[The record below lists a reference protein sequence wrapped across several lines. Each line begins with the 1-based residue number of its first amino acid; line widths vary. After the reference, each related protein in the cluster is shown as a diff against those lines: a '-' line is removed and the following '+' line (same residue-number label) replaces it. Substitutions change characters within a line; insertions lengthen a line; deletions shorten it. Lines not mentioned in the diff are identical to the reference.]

1 MAPRKS
7 VNLRALSQT
16 GLHFMTHRHYLET
29 EAARLEYQ
37 HLRLPH
43 STGPTLVLLHEG
55 LGSLD
60 LWKDFPAELAEAC
73 GASVLV
79 YSRQG
84 YGRSSPVPLPR
95 PLDYLS
101 VYGPDELG
109 RVLDGLGL
117 EQVVLVGH
125 SDGASIALAYAARQ
139 DPRVRG
145 VVVLAPHVDVE
156 QACVEGVRRTVKAYA
171 RGDLRERLHAYHG
184 DNLDGAF
191 RGWSETWLNPAFAAW
206 NLYPELPR
214 IQVPLLAIQGR
225 EDEFATAA
233 QLETIA
239 REVAGPCRAV
249 LLEHCRHFPQNQA
262 RPRVLA
268 LVAEFLATLP
278 R

>member
-1 MAPRKS
+1 
-7 VNLRALSQT
+7 
-16 GLHFMTHRHYLET
+16 MTQRQFLET
-29 EAARLEYQ
+29 ANARLEYQ
-37 HLRLPH
+37 FVQSEA

-55 LGSLD
+55 LGSLE
-60 LWKDFPAELAEAC
+60 LWKDFPVQLAEVCNAP
-73 GASVLV
+73 VLI

-95 PLDYLS
+95 SLDYLGMD
-101 VYGPDELG
+101 GPDELA

-156 QACVEGVRRTVKAYA
+156 PASVEGVRRTVRAYT

-206 NLYPELPR
+206 SLYRELPC
-214 IQVPLLAIQGR
+214 IQVPLLAIQGY
-225 EDEFATAA
+225 EDEFATPA

-239 REVAGPCRAV
+239 RNVAGPCRTV
-249 LLEHCRHFPQNQA
+249 MLEHCRHFPQNQA

-268 LVAEFLATLP
+268 LIAEFLATLP
-278 R
+278 G

>member
-1 MAPRKS
+1 
-7 VNLRALSQT
+7 
-16 GLHFMTHRHYLET
+16 MTHRQYLET
-29 EAARLEYQ
+29 EAATLEYRFL
-37 HLRLPH
+37 HPSN

-60 LWKDFPAELAEAC
+60 LWKDFPAQLAEAC
-73 GASVLV
+73 AAPVLI

-101 VYGPDELG
+101 VDGPDELG
-109 RVLDGLGL
+109 RVLDGLAL

-139 DPRVRG
+139 DPRVDG

-156 QACVEGVRRTVKAYA
+156 PVSVEGVRRTVKAYT

-206 NLYPELPR
+206 NLYPELLR

-225 EDEFATAA
+225 EDEFATPA

-239 REVAGPCRAV
+239 REVVGPCRTV

-268 LVAEFLATLP
+268 LIAQFLATLP

>member
-1 MAPRKS
+1 
-7 VNLRALSQT
+7 
-16 GLHFMTHRHYLET
+16 MTQRQFLET
-29 EAARLEYQ
+29 ANARLEYQ
-37 HLRLPH
+37 SVQPEA
-43 STGPTLVLLHEG
+43 STGPMLVLLHEG
-55 LGSLD
+55 LGSLE
-60 LWKDFPAELAEAC
+60 LWRDFPVQLAEAC
-73 GASVLV
+73 NAPVLI

-95 PLDYLS
+95 PLDHLG
-101 VYGPDELG
+101 VDGPDELG

-139 DPRVRG
+139 DPRLLG

-156 QACVEGVRRTVKAYA
+156 QVCVEGVQRTVKAYA

-184 DNLDGAF
+184 DNLEGAF

-214 IQVPLLAIQGR
+214 IRVPLLAIQGQ
-225 EDEFATAA
+225 EDEFASPA
-233 QLETIA
+233 QLEVIA
-239 REVAGPCRAV
+239 REVAGPCRTV

-268 LVAEFLATLP
+268 LIAEFLAALP
-278 R
+278 G

>member
-1 MAPRKS
+1 
-7 VNLRALSQT
+7 
-16 GLHFMTHRHYLET
+16 MTHRHYLET
-29 EAARLEYQ
+29 EAVRLEYQ
-37 HLRLPH
+37 FLRPAR

-55 LGSLD
+55 LGSLA
-60 LWKDFPAELAEAC
+60 LWKDFPVQLAEAC
-73 GASVLV
+73 QAPVLA

-84 YGRSSPVPLPR
+84 YGQSSPVSLPR

-101 VYGPDELG
+101 VAGPDELE

-117 EQVVLVGH
+117 DQVVLIGH

-139 DPRVRG
+139 DPRVRS

-156 QACVEGVRRTVKAYA
+156 PASVEGVRLTVKAYA

-191 RGWSETWLNPAFAAW
+191 LGWSEAWLNPAFTAW
-206 NLYPELPR
+206 NLHRELSC

-239 REVAGPCRAV
+239 RTVSGPCRTVMLA
-249 LLEHCRHFPQNQA
+249 HCRHFPQNQA
-262 RPRVLA
+262 RPQVLE
-268 LVAEFLATLP
+268 LISEFLAALAQ
-278 R
+278 

>member
-1 MAPRKS
+1 
-7 VNLRALSQT
+7 
-16 GLHFMTHRHYLET
+16 MTQRQFLET
-29 EAARLEYQ
+29 ANARLEYQ
-37 HLRLPH
+37 SVQPEA
-43 STGPTLVLLHEG
+43 STGPMLVLLHEG
-55 LGSLD
+55 LGSLE
-60 LWKDFPAELAEAC
+60 LWRDFPVQLAEAC
-73 GASVLV
+73 NAPVLI

-95 PLDYLS
+95 PLDHLG
-101 VYGPDELG
+101 VDGPDELG

-139 DPRVRG
+139 DPRVLG

-156 QACVEGVRRTVKAYA
+156 QVCVEGVQRTVKAYA

-184 DNLDGAF
+184 DNLEGAF

-214 IQVPLLAIQGR
+214 IRVPLLAIQGQ
-225 EDEFATAA
+225 EDEFASPA
-233 QLETIA
+233 QLEIIA
-239 REVAGPCRAV
+239 REVAGPCRTV

-268 LVAEFLATLP
+268 LIAEFLAALP
-278 R
+278 G

>member
-1 MAPRKS
+1 
-7 VNLRALSQT
+7 
-16 GLHFMTHRHYLET
+16 MTQRQFLET
-29 EAARLEYQ
+29 ANARLEYQ
-37 HLRLPH
+37 SVQPEA
-43 STGPTLVLLHEG
+43 STGPMLVLLHEG
-55 LGSLD
+55 LGSLE
-60 LWKDFPAELAEAC
+60 LWKDFPVQLAEAC
-73 GASVLV
+73 SAPVLV

-84 YGRSSPVPLPR
+84 YGHSSPVPLPR
-95 PLDYLS
+95 PLDHLG
-101 VYGPDELG
+101 VDGPDELG

-139 DPRVRG
+139 DPRVLG

-156 QACVEGVRRTVKAYA
+156 QVCVEGVQRTVKAYA

-184 DNLDGAF
+184 DNLEGAF

-214 IQVPLLAIQGR
+214 IRVPLLAIQGQ
-225 EDEFATAA
+225 EDEFASPA
-233 QLETIA
+233 QLEIIA
-239 REVAGPCRAV
+239 REVAGACRTV

-268 LVAEFLATLP
+268 LIAEFLAALP
-278 R
+278 G